1 MVQKLQ
7 KEKQQIQI
15 DNHQNS
21 DKIEALEKRIRCLR
35 NNSNFLK
42 VEIKKKEKEIEQN
55 EQIASQESKQLSM
68 RPGTA
73 KYT

>member
-21 DKIEALEKRIRCLR
+21 DKIEALEKRIRGLR

>member
-15 DNHQNS
+15 ANHQNS
-21 DKIEALEKRIRCLR
+21 DKIEALEKKIRGLR

-55 EQIASQESKQLSM
+55 EQIASQESKLLSM

>member
-21 DKIEALEKRIRCLR
+21 DKIEALEKRIRGLR

-55 EQIASQESKQLSM
+55 EQIASQESKLFSM